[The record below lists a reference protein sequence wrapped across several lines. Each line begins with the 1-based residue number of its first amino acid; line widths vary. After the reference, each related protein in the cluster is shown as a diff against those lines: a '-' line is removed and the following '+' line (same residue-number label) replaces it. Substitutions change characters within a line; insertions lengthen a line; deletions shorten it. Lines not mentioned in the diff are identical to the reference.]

1 MMDSESDSEAPGQT
15 HSPGPPAAHTGSGP
29 GQPEAGASGRGRRFK
44 HGWWTGSE
52 GCPSPGRR
60 AATAYTSKPRL
71 GAAATESQ
79 PEADS

>member
-1 MMDSESDSEAPGQT
+1 MDSESDSEAPG
-15 HSPGPPAAHTGSGP
+15 HTGSGP

-44 HGWWTGSE
+44 HGWWT
-52 GCPSPGRR
+52 PRAAARAARR